1 MQKGPLYRPNSTLR
15 QGKISTHRGSVR
27 SRRWQRGFAWI
38 IIAALAIIIII
49 RARELTYPKPKEMLR
64 LTLIVL
70 ACSALLTALVWAIDA
85 AFASVLL
92 PPVLRKMA
100 I

>member
-1 MQKGPLYRPNSTLR
+1 MCC
-15 QGKISTHRGSVR
+15 
-27 SRRWQRGFAWI
+27 
-38 IIAALAIIIII
+38 
-49 RARELTYPKPKEMLR
+49 RELTYPDPKDMLR

-92 PPVLRKMA
+92 PPVVRKMA
-100 I
+100 G

>member
-1 MQKGPLYRPNSTLR
+1 MHEGLC
-15 QGKISTHRGSVR
+15 ICC
-27 SRRWQRGFAWI
+27 
-38 IIAALAIIIII
+38 
-49 RARELTYPKPKEMLR
+49 RELTYPEPKEMLR

>member
-1 MQKGPLYRPNSTLR
+1 MDMLCLGV
-15 QGKISTHRGSVR
+15 IFVR
-27 SRRWQRGFAWI
+27 KVSGMRD
-38 IIAALAIIIII
+38 LSI
-49 RARELTYPKPKEMLR
+49 RCRELTYPKPKEMLR